1 MTLLLLLRRT
11 NTASRAQTNKKRNRI
26 IASLTNPKVIVDQR
40 ASVSLLT
47 LSQLSVS
54 LSWFR
59 CHLPPSA
66 VIHLGKFRSG
76 ELSSQPKRT
85 TTVMYTERE
94 MQADEACSACCFD
107 DRPCYSLLSYY

>member
-11 NTASRAQTNKKRNRI
+11 NTASRAQTNKKKKKRI

-47 LSQLSVS
+47 LSQLSVL

-76 ELSSQPKRT
+76 ELSSQPQRT
-85 TTVMYTERE
+85 TTVMYTERD
-94 MQADEACSACCFD
+94 AS
-107 DRPCYSLLSYY
+107 